1 MRPCLDPYW
10 ALSSVDA
17 TPEYLPFPPPSDA
30 VAKGATVV
38 NGGQRGGEIAG
49 ALMRPAVVY
58 PVTDDMRLYHE
69 EVHAGRASPCCARG
83 VAPSACVLRPA
94 LDASTTT

>member
-1 MRPCLDPYW
+1 MG
-10 ALSSVDA
+10 A

-69 EVHAGRASPCCARG
+69 EVSTSPSCARG
-83 VAPSACVLRPA
+83 MTPSFPVCC
-94 LDASTTT
+94 

>member
-1 MRPCLDPYW
+1 MRPCLDPLW
-10 ALSSVDA
+10 ALSCVDA
-17 TPEYLPFPPPSDA
+17 TPEYLPMPLFSSPSDA

-69 EVHAGRASPCCARG
+69 EVSTSQSCARG
-83 VAPSACVLRPA
+83 VYTLCLCVATRP
-94 LDASTTT
+94 

>member
-1 MRPCLDPYW
+1 MRPCLDPLW

-17 TPEYLPFPPPSDA
+17 ISDSLPFPPPSDA

-69 EVHAGRASPCCARG
+69 EVSTSQSCVVRG
-83 VAPSACVLRPA
+83 E
-94 LDASTTT
+94 